1 MARRTGWLAVL
12 ALAAATSSSTPHLT
26 DPRPAPFHERL
37 HAAHFPRAPGWR
49 TRISAPSRERP
60 PCLRQRVSW
69 ASTVPFVDSPS
80 SLPPQKMIARLPPDG
95 VVMAVVQ
102 YVDNCRPLRGL
113 TALRPPLNV
122 ADAQRSDFPGARGDD
137 LPLYRILGRFAGRYD
152 LDLWVFYG
160 RRHPTKAQRADAQHE
175 LAGVLWPASL

>member
-1 MARRTGWLAVL
+1 MAMRTGWLAVL
-12 ALAAATSSSTPHLT
+12 ALAAATSSSTPRLT

-37 HAAHFPRAPGWR
+37 HAAHFPRAPRWR

-69 ASTVPFVDSPS
+69 ASTVPFADSPS

-95 VVMAVVQ
+95 IVMAVVQ
-102 YVDNCRPLRGL
+102 YVCRPVRGL

-122 ADAQRSDFPGARGDD
+122 ADAQCSDFPGARGDACSVYVG
-137 LPLYRILGRFAGRYD
+137 LRGSAWAVGRLERA
-152 LDLWVFYG
+152 VAP
-160 RRHPTKAQRADAQHE
+160 RR
-175 LAGVLWPASL
+175 